1 MTATAL
7 WRIRVDGHE
16 RLARGP
22 VEIGPAELLAHGLS
36 VDDLLAGSA
45 GTLEYVLDGPSAG
58 DVPTGVTVLAPAAGQ
73 EIWCAGVTY
82 LRSRDA
88 RIGESVSSGDHYE
101 QIYHAERPELFPK
114 MAPGRV
120 RGPGEPIGV
129 RADSGWDVPEPEL
142 AAVADRRGRVVA
154 YTIGNDV
161 SSRSLEGENPLYLPQ
176 AKVYTGSC
184 AVGPCLVPVGRAPDH
199 TQMRIG
205 LEIARHGEAI
215 YTDSVSAADLYRT
228 PQDLVDWLYRA
239 TDFPVG
245 AVLLTGTAIVPE
257 PEFTL
262 RGGDEVTIEITGLG
276 RLRNTVEVVGAAH
289 APAGAK
295 DSR

>member
-1 MTATAL
+1 MAAL
-7 WRIRVDGHE
+7 WRVRLDGRE

-22 VEIGPAELLAHGLS
+22 VDTGPVELLAEGLS

-45 GTLEYVLDGPSAG
+45 GTLEYVLDGPGAG
-58 DVPTGVTVLAPAAGQ
+58 DLRAGATVLAPTAGQ

-88 RIGESVSSGDHYE
+88 RMGESVSSADHYE
-101 QIYHAERPELFPK
+101 QIYHADRPELFPK
-114 MAPGRV
+114 AAPGRV
-120 RGPGEPIGV
+120 RGPGEVIGV
-129 RADSGWDVPEPEL
+129 RGDSDWDVPEPEL
-142 AAVADRRGRVVA
+142 AAVADQRGRVVA

-184 AVGPCLVPVGRAPDH
+184 ALGPCLVPVGRAPDH
-199 TQMRIG
+199 TEMRIG
-205 LEIARHGEAI
+205 LTIVRGGEAI
-215 YTDSVSAADLYRT
+215 YSDAVSVADMYRT
-228 PQDLVDWLYRA
+228 PQDLIDWLYRA
-239 TDFPVG
+239 IDFPVG

-262 RGGDEVTIEITGLG
+262 RAGDEVTTEITGLG
-276 RLRNTVEVVGAAH
+276 RLRNTVEVVGATPE
-289 APAGAK
+289 PAVGRA
-295 DSR
+295 SG

>member
-1 MTATAL
+1 MAAAL
-7 WRIRVDGHE
+7 WRVHVHGHE

-22 VEIGPAELLAHGLS
+22 VETGPVELLAEGLS

-45 GTLEYVLDGPSAG
+45 GTLEYVLDGPGAG
-58 DVPTGVTVLAPAAGQ
+58 DLPAGATVLAPAAGQ

-88 RIGESVSSGDHYE
+88 RMGESAGSGDHYE
-101 QIYHAERPELFPK
+101 QIYHADRPELFPK

-120 RGPGEPIGV
+120 RGPGEVIGI

-142 AAVADRRGRVVA
+142 AAVADHRGRVVA

-161 SSRSLEGENPLYLPQ
+161 SSRSLEGQNPLYLPQ

-199 TQMRIG
+199 AEMRIR
-205 LEIARHGEAI
+205 LTIVRDGEAI
-215 YTDSVSAADLYRT
+215 YTDAVSVADMYRT

-239 TDFPVG
+239 IDFPVG

-262 RGGDEVTIEITGLG
+262 RAGDEVTTEITGLG
-276 RLRNTVEVVGAAH
+276 RLRNTVEVVGAVRE
-289 APAGAK
+289 PAAGKA
-295 DSR
+295 SG